1 MLTRNNFICYNRCS
15 ETVEDPCRKGLSF
28 MTKSKKVIEA
38 VSEPL
43 MTKFEEK
50 INRLLEDGYTIL
62 SVGHEESMT
71 SDYEDWWAILLKED

>member
-1 MLTRNNFICYNRCS
+1 MA
-15 ETVEDPCRKGLSF
+15 
-28 MTKSKKVIEA
+28 KVIKT
-38 VSEPL
+38 VSEPY

-50 INRLLEDGYTIL
+50 VNKLLEDDYTIL